1 MKKWLTVTVSAA
13 LAASALTVPA
23 FATDALKVGV
33 IGGPVADRFI
43 GKETPL
49 TENFKKAYEWGI
61 QLHAHKSND
70 GKFDFGESSGEGV
83 HEWVGTN
90 PDDTVHSVMAQ
101 DFDGGNSTA
110 ASAFSYNNWAA
121 FVCSDAETC
130 DVVILRDAPAEL
142 YARAG
147 GVNNWQYGDP
157 VTNQY
162 WRMEDGIPV
171 LYQQFENGYLRIE
184 EGEFWYAEFHNR
196 FDEDDD
202 YAEPPQAP
210 PAYGNIFEAN
220 ADGCS
225 WENPRYMNIPV
236 HTDGDVDGNGTTD
249 IRDVMK
255 LCKFLARKAAN
266 ETLSQAEMVVGDVNG
281 DGDVSVLD
289 IMEVCK
295 IISKKIQPDEK
306 DRFAGKEKELAQN
319 FQMAYEWGS
328 TLHAQ
333 TPVDGLFSFGKA
345 SDIQHWIA
353 SDPGDNPYF
362 IMCQNFSGGNSTS
375 ANAFSYRNWAAIVCS
390 NPETCEPI
398 ILRDAPAEL
407 YAKGG
412 GINNWLFGNPITN
425 QYWRME
431 KGSPVLYQQFENGY
445 LRCEEGEI
453 WYSEFFNKIDEGGAY
468 VEPPEAPPAYGDIYT
483 VNADGCS
490 WENPKY
496 IPMG

>member
-1 MKKWLTVTVSAA
+1 MKKWLTVTVSVA

-23 FATDALKVGV
+23 FATDISMVGV

-43 GKETPL
+43 GKETRL
-49 TENFKKAYEWGI
+49 TENFKKAYEWVI
-61 QLHAHKSND
+61 QLHAQKASD

-83 HEWVGTN
+83 HEWAGTN
-90 PDDTVHSVMAQ
+90 PDDTVHSVMIQ

-110 ASAFSYNNWAA
+110 ASAFLYNNWAA

-130 DVVILRDAPAEL
+130 DVVILRDAPAEM
-142 YARAG
+142 YAKG
-147 GVNNWQYGDP
+147 DGVNNWQFGDP
-157 VTNQY
+157 ITNQY
-162 WRMEDGIPV
+162 WRMEDGVPV
-171 LYQQFENGYLRIE
+171 LYQQFENGYFRCE
-184 EGEFWYAEFHNR
+184 EGESWYGEFHSR
-196 FDEDDD
+196 IDEGAD
-202 YAEPPQAP
+202 YVEPPEAP
-210 PAYGNIFEAN
+210 PAYGDILEIN

-225 WENPRYMNIPV
+225 WENPNYKSTSVP
-236 HTDGDVDGNGTTD
+236 TDGDVDGNGTTD
-249 IRDVMK
+249 IRDVMA
-255 LCKFLARKAAN
+255 LCRMLARKSTGQA
-266 ETLSQAEMVVGDVNG
+266 LSPDDCAVGDVNG
-281 DGDVSVLD
+281 DSYVTIKDV
-289 IMEVCK
+289 MEICK
-295 IISKKIQPDEK
+295 MLAEKIEANEP

-453 WYSEFFNKIDEGGAY
+453 WHSEFFNKIDEGEAY

-496 IPMG
+496 IPIG